1 MIAPARTRFT
11 ELSARERAAAL
22 LDPGTFRELIG
33 PFERLESP
41 HLEPQGIV
49 PACDDGVVVARGEL
63 DGKESV
69 VLAVEGLFQ
78 GGGIGEVSGAK
89 IAGALELALRD
100 AESGRP
106 VCPVILLET
115 GGIRLQ
121 EANLGLLAIAEIHA
135 AIVALRSYVP
145 VVGVIGGMVGCFGGM
160 AIAAGLCS
168 HVVMTREGRL
178 GLNGPQVLEQELRRP
193 PPGMGDHRRRTTR
206 CHRYGGFARRGRCC
220 SDRPGG
226 AVRVRSRSIHGAPQR
241 TGWRLRSPAGRYRRV
256 RAARW
261 TGAAHLVER
270 RWERAMSGGR
280 TWFEALAGATSGGE
294 PSSVLCAD
302 GAVDG
307 ERARFLAVVPD
318 PEPKFP
324 RARGGELGL
333 EEGWAIARYVREAVA
348 EDGDRRAL
356 VAIVDV
362 PGQPYG
368 YREEL
373 LGLHLALAAAVDAYA
388 TARLA
393 GHPVVALVVG
403 QAISGAF
410 LAHGMQANR
419 IIALED
425 PGVTVQVMS
434 KRSTARI
441 TRRSVEE
448 LDQIAEE
455 VPATAYDVA
464 SFARL
469 GALHRLIQGVNA
481 AEPTEEDVERVRGAL
496 AEEISSARH
505 DGSTDLSGR
514 LDSPEARQHR
524 GASLRVRERLA
535 EEWSG

>member
-1 MIAPARTRFT
+1 
-11 ELSARERAAAL
+11 
-22 LDPGTFRELIG
+22 
-33 PFERLESP
+33 
-41 HLEPQGIV
+41 
-49 PACDDGVVVARGEL
+49 
-63 DGKESV
+63 
-69 VLAVEGLFQ
+69 
-78 GGGIGEVSGAK
+78 
-89 IAGALELALRD
+89 
-100 AESGRP
+100 
-106 VCPVILLET
+106 
-115 GGIRLQ
+115 
-121 EANLGLLAIAEIHA
+121 
-135 AIVALRSYVP
+135 
-145 VVGVIGGMVGCFGGM
+145 
-160 AIAAGLCS
+160 
-168 HVVMTREGRL
+168 
-178 GLNGPQVLEQELRRP
+178 
-193 PPGMGDHRRRTTR
+193 
-206 CHRYGGFARRGRCC
+206 
-220 SDRPGG
+220 
-226 AVRVRSRSIHGAPQR
+226 
-241 TGWRLRSPAGRYRRV
+241 
-256 RAARW
+256 
-261 TGAAHLVER
+261 
-270 RWERAMSGGR
+270 MSGGR

-294 PSSVLCAD
+294 PASVLCAD
-302 GAVDG
+302 GPVDG

>member
-1 MIAPARTRFT
+1 
-11 ELSARERAAAL
+11 
-22 LDPGTFRELIG
+22 
-33 PFERLESP
+33 
-41 HLEPQGIV
+41 
-49 PACDDGVVVARGEL
+49 
-63 DGKESV
+63 
-69 VLAVEGLFQ
+69 
-78 GGGIGEVSGAK
+78 
-89 IAGALELALRD
+89 
-100 AESGRP
+100 
-106 VCPVILLET
+106 
-115 GGIRLQ
+115 
-121 EANLGLLAIAEIHA
+121 
-135 AIVALRSYVP
+135 
-145 VVGVIGGMVGCFGGM
+145 
-160 AIAAGLCS
+160 
-168 HVVMTREGRL
+168 
-178 GLNGPQVLEQELRRP
+178 
-193 PPGMGDHRRRTTR
+193 
-206 CHRYGGFARRGRCC
+206 
-220 SDRPGG
+220 
-226 AVRVRSRSIHGAPQR
+226 
-241 TGWRLRSPAGRYRRV
+241 
-256 RAARW
+256 
-261 TGAAHLVER
+261 
-270 RWERAMSGGR
+270 MSGGR

-294 PSSVLCAD
+294 PASVLCAD

-496 AEEISSARH
+496 AAEISSARH

-535 EEWSG
+535 EEWSR

>member
-1 MIAPARTRFT
+1 M
-11 ELSARERAAAL
+11 
-22 LDPGTFRELIG
+22 
-33 PFERLESP
+33 
-41 HLEPQGIV
+41 
-49 PACDDGVVVARGEL
+49 
-63 DGKESV
+63 
-69 VLAVEGLFQ
+69 
-78 GGGIGEVSGAK
+78 
-89 IAGALELALRD
+89 
-100 AESGRP
+100 
-106 VCPVILLET
+106 
-115 GGIRLQ
+115 
-121 EANLGLLAIAEIHA
+121 
-135 AIVALRSYVP
+135 
-145 VVGVIGGMVGCFGGM
+145 
-160 AIAAGLCS
+160 
-168 HVVMTREGRL
+168 
-178 GLNGPQVLEQELRRP
+178 
-193 PPGMGDHRRRTTR
+193 
-206 CHRYGGFARRGRCC
+206 
-220 SDRPGG
+220 
-226 AVRVRSRSIHGAPQR
+226 
-241 TGWRLRSPAGRYRRV
+241 
-256 RAARW
+256 
-261 TGAAHLVER
+261 
-270 RWERAMSGGR
+270 AMSRGR
-280 TWFEALAGATSGGE
+280 TWFEALAGVSPASN
-294 PSSVLCAD
+294 PASVLCAD

-425 PGVTVQVMS
+425 LGVTVQVMS
-434 KRSTARI
+434 KRSTARV

-448 LDQIAEE
+448 LDEIAEE

-535 EEWSG
+535 EEWSR